1 MAFEYTPLTA
11 QNAQRQR
18 DQYRPFQSSQ
28 APNAGG
34 SAENPNMMQ
43 LAKAMKGLE
52 VLNKSINGTTAAGAA
67 STGGTG
73 YGLGNSLVA
82 GEAGNATY
90 AGGSAAGSAGSAGSG
105 AVAGGTQAGSA
116 GSAGAGGF
124 GQGLGY
130 AGMAKD
136 AFGVYQG
143 MQTPQ
148 GQEGRDEGTMMGSAA
163 AAGTG
168 AASGFSAGGPVG
180 AIVGAALGNE
190 SYQWQHGN
198 RAMMTSPKG
207 ILQSELTGG
216 LAARDVGRW
225 TGLWT

>member
-18 DQYRPFQSSQ
+18 DQYQPFQSRQ
-28 APNAGG
+28 VPNAGG
-34 SAENPNMMQ
+34 SAANPNAMQ
-43 LAKAMKGLE
+43 LAKAMKGLG
-52 VLNKSINGTTAAGAA
+52 VLYKSINGASAAGSAA
-67 STGGTG
+67 SAGGTG

-90 AGGSAAGSAGSAGSG
+90 AGGTAAGSAGSG

>member
-18 DQYRPFQSSQ
+18 DQYQAFQSRQ
-28 APNAGG
+28 VPNAGG
-34 SAENPNMMQ
+34 SAANPNAMQ
-43 LAKAMKGLE
+43 LAKAMKGLGA
-52 VLNKSINGTTAAGAA
+52 VYKGLRGAGAA
-67 STGGTG
+67 GTATTGGTG
-73 YGLGNSLVA
+73 YGLGNQLVS

-90 AGGSAAGSAGSAGSG
+90 AGSSGAASGAGSG
-105 AVAGGTQAGSA
+105 AVAGGTEAGSTGA
-116 GSAGAGGF
+116 TGSGGF
-124 GQGLGY
+124 GQAMGY

-136 AFGVYQG
+136 TYGIMQG

-148 GQEGRDEGTMMGSAA
+148 GQEGRDQGSLAGSAA

-168 AASGFSAGGPVG
+168 AAQGFAAGGPIG
-180 AIVGAALGNE
+180 GIVGAALGNE

-225 TGLWT
+225 TGLWE

>member
-11 QNAQRQR
+11 QNAQRQQ
-18 DQYRPFQSSQ
+18 DQYRPFQSRQ
-28 APNAGG
+28 VPNAGG
-34 SAENPNMMQ
+34 SAANPNAMQ
-43 LAKAMKGLE
+43 LAKAMKGLG
-52 VLNKSINGTTAAGAA
+52 VLYKSINGTTAAGSAA

-90 AGGSAAGSAGSAGSG
+90 AGGSGSG
-105 AVAGGTQAGSA
+105 AVAGGTQAGST
-116 GSAGAGGF
+116 GSAGAGGL

-136 AFGVYQG
+136 AYGVFQG

-148 GQEGRDEGTMMGSAA
+148 GQEGRDEGSMMGSAA

-168 AASGFSAGGPVG
+168 AAQGFSAGGPVG

-198 RAMMTSPKG
+198 REMMTSPKG